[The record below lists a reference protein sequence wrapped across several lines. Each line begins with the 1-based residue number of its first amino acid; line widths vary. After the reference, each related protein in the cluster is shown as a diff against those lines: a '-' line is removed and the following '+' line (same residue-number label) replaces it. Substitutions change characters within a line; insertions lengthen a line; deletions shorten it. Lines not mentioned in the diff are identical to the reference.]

1 MHHESK
7 SGLPTDQIFCAADV
21 GGTIY
26 FGGGKRNDGALFAWD
41 TATRGWRVLH
51 WPGPARDEIANG
63 MRVVTMGGELFVR
76 TFSTQAAVNP
86 KTDTWRDLSGYLGRR
101 QISSS
106 ESLVAGSTLWCWGS
120 RNFTKFD
127 LATMTHR
134 PVTPVGD
141 GPAVTGEP
149 GFLAETADC
158 VWAISHDDFLDFRPG
173 LNIHRLFAAN
183 KSDGTVQAAILLPMV
198 CRIRCAVV
206 VGQTLWLGVARGQSS
221 NQEIQGLPCLVRVPL
236 PR

>member
-26 FGGGKRNDGALFAWD
+26 FGGGKTNDGALFSWD
-41 TATRGWRVLH
+41 IATRGWRVLH
-51 WPGPARDEIANG
+51 RPGEARERIGIG
-63 MRVVTMGGELFVR
+63 MRLANMGDELFVQ
-76 TFSTQAAVNP
+76 TFPTYAAVNP
-86 KTDTWRDLSGYLGRR
+86 KTNTWRDSTGYFMKNRIEPLESTVTGR
-101 QISSS
+101 
-106 ESLVAGSTLWCWGS
+106 TLWSWGH
-120 RNFTKFD
+120 RHFTRID

-158 VWAISHDDFLDFRPG
+158 VWAISHDDFLDFRSG

-183 KSDGTVQAAILLPMV
+183 KSDGTLQAAILLPMV

-206 VGQTLWLGVARGQSS
+206 VGQTLWLGVARGPSS
-221 NQEIQGLPCLVRVPL
+221 NQEFQGMPCLVRVPL